1 MEWKKGSYRLSD
13 DKSELDLYY
22 IVPALQQSY
31 WAAGRTK
38 EVVEE
43 SIRNSVCFGLFTD
56 NRQVGF
62 ARVVTDKCTFA
73 WICDVIVHPD
83 HRSIGLGKWMMECL
97 DEHPDV
103 KNATQQMLRTRDAH
117 GLYEQFGYAVCD
129 AMVRRPGG
137 EPDRF

>member
-43 SIRNSVCFGLFTD
+43 SIRNSVCFGLYTD

-73 WICDVIVHPD
+73 WICDVIVD
-83 HRSIGLGKWMMECL
+83 EDQRGTGLGKWLMECVE
-97 DEHPDV
+97 EHPDV
-103 KNATQQMLRTRDAH
+103 KDVAQQLLRTRDAH
-117 GLYEQFGYAVCD
+117 GLYEQFGYVVCD
-129 AMVRRPGG
+129 AMAKRPKG
-137 EPDRF
+137 EPDLF